1 MNDRIEK
8 PLDSQELRTIEF
20 MMALNARLKI
30 GEKYMRD
37 RLRTIP
43 DGWRQYR
50 MMEAVSDKLLDK
62 VYDTLP
68 TKTLCYLQKLSIF
81 GEVKVQF
88 RPASRL
94 EDWYYVKES
103 DLKLITDITMSAT
116 CAVRLKNEREIKQ
129 CKLRKA
135 FQDVLIPPEVPKIG
149 CPYRDIAAKSEWG
162 DYV

>member
-1 MNDRIEK
+1 MNDGIGT
-8 PLDSQELRTIEF
+8 PVDSQELRTIEF
-20 MMALNARLKI
+20 MMALTARLKT

-50 MMEAVSDKLLDK
+50 LVEAVTDKLLDK
-62 VYDTLP
+62 VYDTVP
-68 TKTLCYLQKLSIF
+68 TKTLIYLQKLSMQ

-88 RPASRL
+88 KPASRL
-94 EDWYYVKES
+94 EDWYYVKDS
-103 DLKLITDITMSAT
+103 DLKLIANTAMAAT
-116 CAVRLKNEREIKQ
+116 CAVCLKNEREIKQ
-129 CKLRKA
+129 CKLRKT
-135 FQDVLIPPEVPKIG
+135 FQDVLIPPEIPKIG